1 LIIVCG
7 LPGAGKTALAKELE
21 HNLRAVRLCPD
32 EWMKELAIDPW
43 DEARR
48 TKIEAFQWKLG
59 QQLLQLGQTIVIEWG
74 TWARAERDALRS
86 GARAL
91 GASVEL
97 HYVSAPVEVLFERI
111 QRRGMEDPPIKQ
123 EQVQRW
129 ANTFE
134 APTSEEMALYDNS
147 QKSN

>member
-1 LIIVCG
+1 
-7 LPGAGKTALAKELE
+7 
-21 HNLRAVRLCPD
+21 
-32 EWMKELAIDPW
+32 MKELAIDPW
-43 DEARR
+43 DETRR
-48 TKIEAFQWKLG
+48 TKIEALQWKLG

-111 QRRGMEDPPIKQ
+111 QRRGMEDQPIKQ

-134 APTSEEMALYDNS
+134 APTSEEMALHDNS